1 MGTLSLGERSR
12 RAAADRRRVAV
23 VTLLLLAGMGVLAA
37 PASATFHLN
46 KVNEVML
53 ASSSG
58 DASVQ
63 FVEFLDKGGSSE
75 VFPPTFSP
83 YKLVVY
89 DAAGNKLGEHVL
101 SGPALSSARAA
112 GRPYLV
118 STAAADTAFG
128 VTGDEQ
134 LDVTLPQGAGQ
145 ACFVATAQSE
155 AYSCLTW
162 GRLTK
167 AVPTNQNSGTGSTNG
182 AAPPPGQSAQRQPDD
197 TIQSAPPTPKA
208 ANRAGTAAPSPTRR
222 FAGMRVAASR
232 VKVDRTGRARVPLR
246 CPAATNGPCKGR
258 LTLRD
263 RGTTIGRASFTLR
276 RGRTRTVKVKLSR
289 AARRKLARGGRLRA
303 RARVAAED
311 AIGQSRTTSRRVT
324 LIRSGARAAAAI
336 SRRVTLIPSEVRG
349 GAATVNVALGD
360 GALAPSPR
368 RTRGPRVRFRVRNRG
383 VLPHEFVV
391 IRTRR
396 RASRLPVKGSRAS
409 ERGRVGKIRTF
420 SPGGTRALSLRLKRG
435 HYALIC
441 NLPGHYQGGVRAD
454 FRVG

>member
-1 MGTLSLGERSR
+1 M
-12 RAAADRRRVAV
+12 
-23 VTLLLLAGMGVLAA
+23 TLLLLAGMGVRAA

-58 DASVQ
+58 GASVQ
-63 FVEFLDKGGSSE
+63 FVEFLDKGGSAE
-75 VFPPTFSP
+75 IFPPTMGPF
-83 YKLVVY
+83 KLVVY

-118 STAAADTAFG
+118 STVAADIAFG
-128 VTGDEQ
+128 VTGDER

-145 ACFVATAQSE
+145 VCFVATAQSE

-167 AVPTNQNSGTGSTNG
+167 AIPTNQNSGTGSANG
-182 AAPPPGQSAQRQPDD
+182 AAPLPGQSAQRQPDD

-246 CPAATNGPCKGR
+246 CPAGTNGPCKGR

-289 AARRKLARGGRLRA
+289 AARRKLARGGRLSA

-311 AIGQSRTTSRRVT
+311 AVGQSRTTSRRVT
-324 LIRSGARAAAAI
+324 LIRSGARAAAA
-336 SRRVTLIPSEVRG
+336 
-349 GAATVNVALGD
+349 TVNVALGD
-360 GALAPSPR
+360 GRVSPSPT
-368 RTRGPRVRFRVRNRG
+368 RTSSRQVRFRARNRG
-383 VLPHEFVV
+383 VLRHEFVV

-409 ERGRVGKIRTF
+409 ERGRVGKIRSF
-420 SPGGTRALSLRLKRG
+420 SPGRTRTLSLRLKRG

-441 NLPGHYQGGVRAD
+441 NLPGHYQAGVRAD
-454 FRVG
+454 FRAG

>member
-1 MGTLSLGERSR
+1 V
-12 RAAADRRRVAV
+12 DRRRVAV
-23 VTLLLLAGMGVLAA
+23 VTLLLLAGMGVRAA

-58 DASVQ
+58 GASVQ
-63 FVEFLDKGGSSE
+63 FVEFLDKGGSAE
-75 VFPPTFSP
+75 IFPPTMGPF
-83 YKLVVY
+83 KLVVY

-118 STAAADTAFG
+118 STVAADIAFD
-128 VTGDEQ
+128 VTGDER

-145 ACFVATAQSE
+145 VCFVATAQSE

-167 AVPTNQNSGTGSTNG
+167 AIPTNQNSGTGSANG
-182 AAPPPGQSAQRQPDD
+182 AAPLPGQSAQRQPDD

-246 CPAATNGPCKGR
+246 CPAGTNGPCKGR

-289 AARRKLARGGRLRA
+289 AARRKLARAGVSAPALGWPPKTRSARAGRRPGESRSSGPGRA
-303 RARVAAED
+303 R
-311 AIGQSRTTSRRVT
+311 RRP
-324 LIRSGARAAAAI
+324 RSMSLSGMGACLPRRHGRAAGRSDSGLVTAA
-336 SRRVTLIPSEVRG
+336 SC
-349 GAATVNVALGD
+349 AT
-360 GALAPSPR
+360 S
-368 RTRGPRVRFRVRNRG
+368 
-383 VLPHEFVV
+383 
-391 IRTRR
+391 
-396 RASRLPVKGSRAS
+396 SS
-409 ERGRVGKIRTF
+409 
-420 SPGGTRALSLRLKRG
+420 
-435 HYALIC
+435 
-441 NLPGHYQGGVRAD
+441 
-454 FRVG
+454 